1 MKIPA
6 ILLVGGKNSRF
17 KFDEINQPIEEKLML
32 PLGKNRIV
40 DFSIKAALNSK
51 YISNLI
57 IGSSPNARFTHEYI
71 KQKYGSLRIIE
82 TDGKGYI
89 QDIQS
94 IIKILDLKEV
104 LTMVGD
110 VPFITSKILNT
121 IIKSYFKLR
130 SEALSAVIPSSCY
143 QKYGLNIP
151 HSYSFLEKGEKMIY
165 TGFNVINGRLIHQ
178 KQMRQDNI
186 IIDDIKIMIN
196 INTVEDYYQA
206 KAYYPYF
213 KKP

>member
-1 MKIPA
+1 MKLPA
-6 ILLVGGKNSRF
+6 ILMVGGKNTRF

-32 PLGKNRIV
+32 PLGKNNIV

-51 YISNLI
+51 YISYLI
-57 IGSSPNARFTHEYI
+57 IGCSPNASITHEYI
-71 KQKYGSLRIIE
+71 KQKYGSLKIIE
-82 TDGKGYI
+82 TDGKGYV

-94 IIKILDLKEV
+94 IIKILNLKEV

-130 SEALSAVIPSSCY
+130 PEALSAVIPSICY

-151 HSYSFLEKGEKMIY
+151 HNYSFLEKGEKLIY
-165 TGFNVINGRLIHQ
+165 TGFNVIDGRFISQ
-178 KQMRQDNI
+178 KQMSQDNI
-186 IIDDIKIMIN
+186 IIDDIRIMIN

-206 KAYYPYF
+206 KAYYANL
-213 KKP
+213 KKQ